1 MKLKELLNRCSCDFD
16 PNEIFDINVE
26 GLSYDSRK
34 IKENYLFFAIKGYK
48 EDGNKYIDSA
58 IKNGASVIIT
68 ESDVNS
74 LKKRYK
80 DFKLNFLRVNDIRKC
95 MANVSSEFYSR
106 PSENLKLIGITG
118 TNGKTTIAFLIKAI
132 LEEAGGKCGLIGT
145 IDYMIGDEK
154 IVSSLTT
161 PESVEINKMLS
172 DMISSGLEFCVM
184 EVSSIALTLER
195 VHGLSFD
202 AGIFTNLSSE
212 HLDLHETME
221 NYFQAKKQLFDMLN
235 DNGIAISNIDD
246 IYGEKIL
253 GDTFAMKVFYS
264 ISTESQ
270 YRAMNE
276 TFSIEG
282 LEFEISLGEQNYK
295 IHSKLS
301 GRFNIYNVLAAIAI
315 TKELNIDMEI
325 IQKVISKF
333 EPVNGRFNKI
343 NLPNGAYAVIDYSH
357 TSDSLKNAIESAIE
371 IRDNQMTKGR
381 VITVFGCGGNKD
393 KTKRSVMGE
402 YATSL
407 SDHTIITSDNPRY
420 EKPMDIINE
429 ILNGIDKN
437 KSFEVEEK
445 RQEAIKKGI
454 MLSSEGD
461 IILICGKGHETYQ
474 EVEGVRTHFDDKEV
488 VEKYLHLAS

>member
-1 MKLKELLNRCSCDFD
+1 MKLKELLNRCSRDIESSD
-16 PNEIFDINVE
+16 VFDINVE

-34 IKENYLFFAIKGYK
+34 IKENYIFFAIKGFK
-48 EDGNKYIDSA
+48 EDGNKYMDSA

-68 ESDVNS
+68 ESDVNL
-74 LKKRYK
+74 LKEKYK
-80 DFKLNFLRVNDIRKC
+80 DSNLNFLRVNDIRKC
-95 MANVSSEFYSR
+95 MAKVSSEFYGR
-106 PSENLKLIGITG
+106 PSENLKLVGITG
-118 TNGKTTIAFLIKAI
+118 TNGKTTTAFLIKAI
-132 LEEAGGKCGLIGT
+132 LEEASGKCGLIGT

-172 DMISSGLEFCVM
+172 DMISSGSKFCVM
-184 EVSSIALTLER
+184 EVSSIALILER
-195 VHGLSFD
+195 VHGLDFD

-221 NYFQAKKQLFDMLN
+221 NYFRAKKQLFDMLD
-235 DNGIAISNIDD
+235 DNGIAISNEDD
-246 IYGEKIL
+246 IYGENIL
-253 GDTFAMKVFYS
+253 GDTLAKKIYYS
-264 ISTESQ
+264 INNVSK
-270 YRAMNE
+270 YRALNE

-282 LEFEISLGEQNYK
+282 LEFEISLEGQNYK

-301 GRFNIYNVLAAIAI
+301 GRFNIYNVLAAIALA
-315 TKELNIDMEI
+315 KELNIDMDI

-343 NLPNGAYAVIDYSH
+343 KLPNGAYAVIDYSH

-371 IRDNQMTKGR
+371 IRNNQMTKGK

-393 KTKRSVMGE
+393 KIKRPVMGE

-420 EKPMDIINE
+420 EKPMDIIDE
-429 ILNGIDKN
+429 ILKGVDKN
-437 KSFEVEEK
+437 NNFEVEEK
-445 RQEAIKKGI
+445 REEAIKKGI

>member
-1 MKLKELLNRCSCDFD
+1 MKLIELLNKCSCDFD
-16 PNEIFDINVE
+16 PNEIVDINVE

-34 IKENYLFFAIKGYK
+34 IKQNYIFFAIKGFK

-68 ESDVNS
+68 ESDINT

-80 DFKLNFLRVNDIRKC
+80 DINLIFLRVNEIRKC
-95 MANVSSEFYSR
+95 MANISSKFYR
-106 PSENLKLIGITG
+106 EPSKNLKLIGITG
-118 TNGKTTIAFLIKAI
+118 TNGKTTTAFLIKAI

-161 PESVEINKMLS
+161 PESVEINQLLN
-172 DMISSGLEFCVM
+172 DMRSSGLKFCVM

-195 VHGLSFD
+195 VHGLDFD

-235 DNGIAISNIDD
+235 DSGIAISNEDD
-246 IYGEKIL
+246 IYGKKIL
-253 GDTFAMKVFYS
+253 SDTLAMKSFYS
-264 ISTESQ
+264 INKESK
-270 YRAMNE
+270 YKALNE
-276 TFSIEG
+276 TFSIAG
-282 LEFEISLGEQNYK
+282 LEFEINICKQIYK

-301 GRFNIYNVLAAIAI
+301 GRFNIYNVLAAIAL

-325 IQKVISKF
+325 IQKVISNF

-343 NLPNGAYAVIDYSH
+343 KLPNGAFAVIDYSH

-371 IRDNQMTKGR
+371 IRNKQMIKGR

-393 KTKRSVMGE
+393 RTKRPVMGE
-402 YATSL
+402 YASSL

-420 EKPMDIINE
+420 ENPMDIIDE
-429 ILNGIDKN
+429 IMEGVDKN
-437 KSFEVEEK
+437 KSYEIEEK
-445 RQEAIKKGI
+445 REEAIKKGI
-454 MLSSEGD
+454 IMSNEDD
-461 IILICGKGHETYQ
+461 IILICGKGHEMYQ